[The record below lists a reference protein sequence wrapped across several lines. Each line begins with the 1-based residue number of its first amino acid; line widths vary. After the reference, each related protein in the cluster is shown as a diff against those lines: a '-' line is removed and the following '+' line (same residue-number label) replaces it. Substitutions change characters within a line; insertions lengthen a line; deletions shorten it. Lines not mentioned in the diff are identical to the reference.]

1 MNRISGLNSADTMTE
16 SDSTG
21 PSGTT
26 MECKN
31 CARRIIKEAA
41 VYVVCNG
48 PCNSSFHITCV
59 GVSKDQQRSL
69 ARGVLWLCNGCLSR
83 FDDWKK
89 SAQNSPPFDAS
100 SVQQDVSELKNHV
113 SRIMQA
119 LDLSS
124 KQSSPSDVVFRHSTP
139 VKTAALMNGS
149 NVSYDSASGIQCD
162 HVEQNVDRE
171 MEDTSENNRSFS
183 LLLTNIDNT
192 VSESDIKVM
201 VCGCL
206 GAPTADCESVIKL
219 VPRRMDCTSFD
230 YISFKVVLKSRW
242 KLRAMSATT
251 WPTAVKFREFLS
263 RQNQTWKPRYT

>member
-1 MNRISGLNSADTMTE
+1 MIEFNST
-16 SDSTG
+16 DS
-21 PSGTT
+21 SAKA

-41 VYVVCNG
+41 LYAVCNG
-48 PCNSSFHITCV
+48 PCNSSFHISCV
-59 GVSKDQQRSL
+59 GISKDQLRSL
-69 ARGVLWLCNGCLSR
+69 SRGVLWLCNACLSC
-83 FDDWKK
+83 FHDWKK
-89 SAQNSPPFDAS
+89 SAQISPPSNAHS
-100 SVQQDVSELKNHV
+100 MQQDVSELKHQV

-124 KQSSPSDVVFRHSTP
+124 NQSSPSDAVLRHSTP
-139 VKTAALMNGS
+139 ITTAALMNGS
-149 NVSYDSASGIQCD
+149 NVSYDGASAIQCD
-162 HVEQNVDRE
+162 QVEQNEDQVRDQE
-171 MEDTSENNRSFS
+171 MEDTAENNPSFS

-206 GAPTADCESVIKL
+206 RAPTADCESVVKL
-219 VPRRMDCTSFD
+219 VPRRMDCTSLD

-242 KLRAMSATT
+242 KFLAMRAST

-263 RQNQTWKPRYT
+263 RQKRTWKPGNT